1 MAKERFRLHSTAS
14 VAGHIA
20 KSSPKVTCLW
30 SRVYM
35 GHSETS
41 EVSSPGEVSGF
52 WDIVAKLLV
61 QDLLAQHHD
70 RVPPH
75 FPLATDHWIIS

>member
-1 MAKERFRLHSTAS
+1 
-14 VAGHIA
+14 
-20 KSSPKVTCLW
+20 
-30 SRVYM
+30 M
-35 GHSETS
+35 GYSKTS

-75 FPLATDHWIIS
+75 PPLAMDHWIIS

>member
-1 MAKERFRLHSTAS
+1 
-14 VAGHIA
+14 
-20 KSSPKVTCLW
+20 
-30 SRVYM
+30 M